1 MPRSSPLPSA
11 HQPLHREVIASAAQ
25 TAWNERRYWP
35 LAAGA
40 ALVFGAGGYDLGWRA
55 ARALALMGTALSEH
69 VPTAFPALNP
79 WHTVMAGPWILGFAI
94 VLLALGAMAVACQG
108 GLIFALGAAREGKA
122 PTIHQAFN
130 AGVKSFWKV
139 LALDAALLGAIWLLR
154 FFVALAL
161 SLALETLSPGA
172 KALYAASFVF
182 FGILQFAGFILLI
195 FTLHRAVLHRD
206 GVAEA
211 FPRAYA
217 LLKRHWLVAGE
228 TLLLLLA
235 SALGVF
241 VFTLGGIFLMTI
253 PAFFG
258 YLLALAVGSPALFTL
273 ATWFVVLTTGLI
285 LVGAVS
291 FLTQLQYAV
300 WTELWTRIA
309 EGRATPKLH
318 RLHAQITR

>member
-1 MPRSSPLPSA
+1 
-11 HQPLHREVIASAAQ
+11 VITAAAQ
-25 TAWNERRYWP
+25 TAWHERRYWP
-35 LAAGA
+35 LAVGA

-55 ARALALMGTALSEH
+55 AQALASMGTALSAH
-69 VPTAFPALNP
+69 VPMAFPALNP
-79 WHTVMAGPWILGFAI
+79 WHTIMAGPWILGFAI
-94 VLLALGAMAVACQG
+94 LLLVIGALAVICQG

-122 PTIHQAFN
+122 PTLHQAFN
-130 AGVKSFWKV
+130 AGVRSLWKV

-161 SLALETLSPGA
+161 SLALETMTPGA

-182 FGILQFAGFILLI
+182 FGILQFVGFILLI

-206 GVAEA
+206 SIASA

-228 TLLLLLA
+228 TFLLLLA
-235 SALGVF
+235 SALGVSIF
-241 VFTLGGIFLMTI
+241 AFGAVFLMTI

-258 YLLALAVGSPALFTL
+258 YLLALALGSPALFAL
-273 ATWFVVLTTGLI
+273 ATWFIVLTTGLI
-285 LVGAVS
+285 LFGATA
-291 FLTQLQYAV
+291 FLTQLQYGV

>member
-1 MPRSSPLPSA
+1 MPRSSPLPSV
-11 HQPLHREVIASAAQ
+11 HQPLHREVIAAAAQ
-25 TAWNERRYWP
+25 TAWRERRYWP
-35 LAAGA
+35 LAVGA

-55 ARALALMGTALSEH
+55 ARTMVRMGTALSEH
-69 VPTAFPALNP
+69 VPMGFPALNP

-94 VLLALGAMAVACQG
+94 ALLAIGAVAVVCQG

-122 PTIHQAFN
+122 PSFPEAFN
-130 AGVKSFWKV
+130 AGIRAFWKV

-161 SLALETLSPGA
+161 SLALETMSPGV

-182 FGILQFAGFILLI
+182 FGVLQFVGFILLI
-195 FTLHRAVLHRD
+195 FTLHRTVLHRD
-206 GVAEA
+206 GVATA

-228 TLLLLLA
+228 TFLLLLA
-235 SALGVF
+235 SAFGVF
-241 VFTLGGIFLMTI
+241 IFALGSVFLMTI

-258 YLLALAVGSPALFTL
+258 YLLALALGSPGLFAL
-273 ATWFVVLTTGLI
+273 ATWFMVLTTGLI
-285 LVGAVS
+285 LLGATA
-291 FLTQLQYAV
+291 FLTQLQYGV

-318 RLHAQITR
+318 RLHAQMTR